1 MTIDEQKHLNEI
13 ENKLTQF
20 LQREMSQFLIKLE
33 LKPELNGIGAEKRDL
48 EEKIRSLENELIT
61 YKENS
66 FTVLQKQELEGRHSQ
81 EMEDLRKYFEKKCVD
96 MEKQ

>member
-1 MTIDEQKHLNEI
+1 MTIDEQKHFNEI
-13 ENKLTQF
+13 ENKLSQF
-20 LQREMSQFLIKLE
+20 LQREMSQFLIKA
-33 LKPELNGIGAEKRDL
+33 ELNGIDAEKRDL
-48 EEKIRSLENELIT
+48 EEKVKSLENELIT